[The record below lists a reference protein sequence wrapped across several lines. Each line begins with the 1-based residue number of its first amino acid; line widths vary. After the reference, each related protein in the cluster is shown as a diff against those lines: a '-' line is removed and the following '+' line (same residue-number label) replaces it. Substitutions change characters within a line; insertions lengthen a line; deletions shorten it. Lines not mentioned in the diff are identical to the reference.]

1 MNCPSVSIIIPVFN
15 VEPYVKEC
23 LNSVIRQT
31 YNGNMECIVVDEC
44 GTDQSMAVVKEVIA
58 DYKGTISF
66 KIIHHDHNRGLSAA
80 RNTGLDAATGDYIYF
95 LDSDDW
101 ISQDCI
107 EKLVAKTLE
116 NPSVEIVQGNTK
128 VFPETIPFFLS
139 KRYDVLHAD
148 TNDKARACFYRKNQL
163 PVTAWNKLIK
173 HSFIIQHHLR
183 FKEGLIYEDGLWTF
197 HLLKYIINIFF
208 VSDITYY
215 YRIRQSSLTRTID
228 HKVSMQNQIANFR
241 EMLDNLTDGYEK
253 EELLY
258 LSGSSVLSYVKYT
271 PGYQDLF
278 FSYWHKAK
286 YHKCYLKCLI
296 RYRLN
301 SKSVVMIHHFL
312 SKPKRAVLKIKK
324 VRIMELLR
332 KR

>member
-1 MNCPSVSIIIPVFN
+1 MNLPSVSIIIPIFN

-23 LNSVIRQT
+23 LDSVIRQT
-31 YNGNMECIVVDEC
+31 YCGYMECIVIDEC
-44 GTDQSMAVVKEVIA
+44 GADQSMAVVKKVIA

-66 KIIHHDHNRGLSAA
+66 KILYHDHNRGLSAA

-116 NPSVEIVQGNTK
+116 NPSVEIVQGSTK
-128 VFPETIPFFLS
+128 VLPESIPFFLS
-139 KRYDVLHAD
+139 KSYNVLNAD
-148 TNDKARACFYRKNQL
+148 TNDKARACFYRKHQF

-173 HSFIIQHHLR
+173 RSFIIQHHLR

-197 HLLKYIINIFF
+197 HLLKYLSNIYF
-208 VSDITYY
+208 VSDTTYY
-215 YRIRQSSLTRTID
+215 YRIRQSSLTRTIP
-228 HKVSMQNQIANFR
+228 HEVSLHNHIANFR
-241 EMLDNLTDGYEK
+241 EMLHNLTEGNEK

-258 LSGSSVLSYVKYT
+258 LSGSPVLNYVKNT
-271 PGYQDLF
+271 LGYHDLYSSF
-278 FSYWHKAK
+278 WYKAK